1 MKSEAVRLSKHEG
14 WRQLGR
20 FTNSRHKVLEVYC
33 KYEETSQ
40 IKASETEAGTAFVEC
55 TPPVEMML
63 AAKSKSASGGMGNT
77 AAEQEQGEAMADG
90 RLRSVKVCIYHK
102 EL

>member
-1 MKSEAVRLSKHEG
+1 LAPARKIHKQPHE
-14 WRQLGR
+14 
-20 FTNSRHKVLEVYC
+20 VLEVYC

-63 AAKSKSASGGMGNT
+63 AAKSKSASGGMGNM
-77 AAEQEQGEAMADG
+77 AAELEQGEAMTDG
-90 RLRSVKVCIYHK
+90 RLRSVKICVYHK